1 MPGFVKTALIAL
13 ISICVTV
20 VVMLAVWNRIDNR
33 PLLPDKPPDTIDQNA
48 AIDDTTEEKMKAP
61 NGGSGLS
68 LEYAKEVSID
78 LSSANATLYFKNS
91 GKSLQNAVVAL
102 VIQDTVILQ
111 SDLLPPGSTLTTIPL
126 PTDGVPL
133 QSGTYS
139 GVFIVQFFDENG
151 DAAHVNS
158 CIEGIT
164 IFVK

>member
-1 MPGFVKTALIAL
+1 MPTFVKTVLVAL

-20 VVMLAVWNRIDNR
+20 AVMLVVWNAIDNK
-33 PLLPDKPPDTIDQNA
+33 PLLPDKPPNTVDQNA
-48 AIDDTTEEKMKAP
+48 AIVDATEEKMTSP
-61 NGGSGLS
+61 DGGSGLS

-78 LSSANATLYFKNS
+78 LSSANATLYFKNA

-111 SDLLPPGSTLTTIPL
+111 SDLLPPGSALTTIPL
-126 PTDGVPL
+126 PANGVPL

-139 GVFIVQFFDENG
+139 GMFIVQFFDEEG
-151 DAAHVNS
+151 SVAQVNS

-164 IFVK
+164 ISVK